1 MMRFVDHAWM
11 VPGAVLLAAMAM
23 LLVRAGAARRLA
35 RLARYGSDAAIARL
49 APSGATTPAR
59 ARAWRLGL
67 AALCLGI
74 AVAGPRWGRSEQTLQ
89 VEGVDVAIALDLSL
103 SMMADDERPSR
114 LERMKQEVRRLR
126 ASSPGDRLALIGFA
140 GRSYILSPLTA
151 DDGAIDLFLD
161 NLSPSIVGQ
170 AGSAMAPPIQQGI
183 DLLLASRGD
192 ADRALVLMS
201 DGEAFDDHA
210 EALAAAA
217 KAREA
222 GIHMITVGF
231 GTPGGS
237 TISVAGPNGPT
248 TKRDE
253 VGEEVITRYDA
264 TLLTALAGAAG
275 GEFVPAEATDKGNR
289 IRRVLSGLEAST
301 REEALRL
308 SRPVRFHWFAGLAF
322 ALLLLDAFFADGGK
336 WPRWLRL
343 RRAGTGGNAT
353 AASVGWLL
361 VIGVATGVAVGAAPR
376 AAAAQAPSLR
386 DALAAQRDGRTADA
400 IRLYRGVIADGDR
413 RPLVLYN
420 LGTALLAADSLDGA
434 VDALE
439 RSLFTTDAALRTRA
453 RYNLGLAY
461 LKRGLRLDGDARSAA
476 LTHARRAFRT
486 VLLETPGDPDAQ
498 WNYELALRAP
508 RGGGGGGGANNPQPQ
523 GGAAPPQQQTQGPMS
538 KQQAE
543 ALLDAAAREERE
555 TQARRQR
562 GNTPLRSAG
571 QKDW

>member
-1 MMRFVDHAWM
+1 MMRVFDTAWM
-11 VPGAVLLAAMAM
+11 LPGAVLLAAVAL
-23 LLVRAGAARRLA
+23 LLVRAGAARRRA
-35 RLARYGSDAAIARL
+35 RLARYGTEAAIARL
-49 APSGATTPAR
+49 APEGAATPAR
-59 ARAWRLGL
+59 ARAWRLGV
-67 AALCLGI
+67 ATLCLGVAI
-74 AVAGPRWGRSEQTLQ
+74 AGPRWGRSEQTLQ
-89 VEGVDVAIALDLSL
+89 VEGVDVAIAMDLSL
-103 SMMADDERPSR
+103 SMLATDERPSR

-126 ASSPGDRLALIGFA
+126 ASSPGDRFALIGFA

-170 AGSAMAPPIQQGI
+170 AGSAIAPPIQQGI

-192 ADRALVLMS
+192 ADRTLVLMS

-210 EALAAAA
+210 EALAMAA

-222 GIHMITVGF
+222 GIHVVAVGF
-231 GTPGGS
+231 GTPGGGP
-237 TISVAGPNGPT
+237 IPIAGPNGPT
-248 TKRDE
+248 TKRDADGE
-253 VGEEVITRYDA
+253 VVITRYDES
-264 TLLTALAGAAG
+264 LLTALAQAAG
-275 GEFVPAEATDKGNR
+275 GAFVPAEATDKGNR

-308 SRPVRFHWFAGLAF
+308 SRPLRYQWFVALAF
-322 ALLLLDAFFADGGK
+322 VLLLLDAYLADGGRL
-336 WPRWLRL
+336 PRWLRR
-343 RRAGTGGNAT
+343 RRA
-353 AASVGWLL
+353 AAVLGCIAAL
-361 VIGVATGVAVGAAPR
+361 GAGLALAPR
-376 AAAAQAPSLR
+376 RLAAQAPSLR
-386 DALAAQRDGRTADA
+386 DALRAQREGRGAEA
-400 IRLYRGVIADGDR
+400 IRLYRGVIAAGDR

-439 RSLFTTDAALRTRA
+439 RSLFTTDASLRTRA
-453 RYNLGLAY
+453 RFNLGLAY
-461 LKRGLRLDGDARSAA
+461 LERGLRLDGDARSAA
-476 LTHARRAFRT
+476 LTNARRAFRT
-486 VLLETPGDPDAQ
+486 VLLENPGDPDAQ

-508 RGGGGGGGANNPQPQ
+508 TGGGGGGGANTPQPE
-523 GGAAPPQQQTQGPMS
+523 GGAAPPQQQVQGPMS
-538 KQQAE
+538 RQQAE

>member
-1 MMRFVDHAWM
+1 MMRAFDAPGM
-11 VPGAVLLAAMAM
+11 LLGAVLLAAVAW
-23 LLVRAGAARRLA
+23 LLVRAGAARRQG
-35 RLARYGSDAAIARL
+35 RLARYGTAAALARL
-49 APSGATTPAR
+49 APPSALAPAR
-59 ARAWRLGL
+59 AHAWRISLATLG
-67 AALCLGI
+67 LGI
-74 AVAGPRWGRSEQTLQ
+74 AIAGPRWGQSEQTLQ
-89 VEGVDVAIALDLSL
+89 VEGVDVAIAMDLSL
-103 SMMADDERPSR
+103 SMLATDERPTR

-126 ASSPGDRLALIGFA
+126 ASAPGDRVALIGFA
-140 GRSYILSPLTA
+140 GRSYVFVPLTA
-151 DDGAIDLFLD
+151 DDGAIDLFLE
-161 NLSPSIVGQ
+161 NLGPSVVGQ
-170 AGSAMAPPIQQGI
+170 AGSAIALPIQQGI

-210 EALAAAA
+210 EALAMAVQ
-217 KAREA
+217 ARAA
-222 GIHMITVGF
+222 GIHVVTVGF
-231 GTPGGS
+231 GTATGS
-237 TISVAGPNGPT
+237 VIPIAGPNGPT

-253 VGEEVITRYDA
+253 NGEVVITRYDE
-264 TLLTALAGAAG
+264 TLLAALAQAAG
-275 GEFVPAEATDKGNR
+275 GEFVPASATDKGNR
-289 IRRVLSGLEAST
+289 IRQVLAGLEAST

-308 SRPVRFHWFAGLAF
+308 SRPLRYQWFAALAF
-322 ALLLLDAFFADGGK
+322 VLLLLDAVAADGGR
-336 WPRWLRL
+336 WPRWRQWVPRL
-343 RRAGTGGNAT
+343 RGRR
-353 AASVGWLL
+353 AASTRVL
-361 VIGVATGVAVGAAPR
+361 VVALGVVASLRPIQLVAQVR
-376 AAAAQAPSLR
+376 VAQAPSAR
-386 DALAAQRDGRTADA
+386 DAFAAQREGAAADA
-400 IRLYRGVIADGDR
+400 IRLYRAVIAAGDR

-439 RSLFTTDAALRTRA
+439 RALLSRDAALRVRA

-461 LKRGLRLDGDARSAA
+461 LRRGLRLDGDARSAA
-476 LTHARRAFRT
+476 LTNARRAFRT

-508 RGGGGGGGANNPQPQ
+508 TGGGGGASSPQPQ
-523 GGAAPPQQQTQGPMS
+523 GGASPPPHAAQGPMS

>member
-1 MMRFVDHAWM
+1 MMRVFDTAWM
-11 VPGAVLLAAMAM
+11 LPGAVLLAAAAL
-23 LLVRAGAARRLA
+23 LLVRAGAARRRA
-35 RLARYGSDAAIARL
+35 RLARYGTEAAIARL
-49 APSGATTPAR
+49 APEGAATPAR
-59 ARAWRLGL
+59 ARAWRLGV
-67 AALCLGI
+67 ATLCLGVAI
-74 AVAGPRWGRSEQTLQ
+74 AGPRWGRSEQTLQ
-89 VEGVDVAIALDLSL
+89 VEGVDVAIAMDLSL
-103 SMMADDERPSR
+103 SMLATDERPSR

-126 ASSPGDRLALIGFA
+126 ASSPGDRFALIGFA

-170 AGSAMAPPIQQGI
+170 AGSAIAPPIQQGI

-210 EALAAAA
+210 EALAMAA

-222 GIHMITVGF
+222 GIHVVTVGF
-231 GTPGGS
+231 GTPGGGP
-237 TISVAGPNGPT
+237 IPIAGPNGPT

-253 VGEEVITRYDA
+253 DGEEVITRYDES
-264 TLLTALAGAAG
+264 LLTALAQAAG
-275 GEFVPAEATDKGNR
+275 GAFVPAEATDKGNR

-301 REEALRL
+301 RDEALRL
-308 SRPVRFHWFAGLAF
+308 SRPLRYQWFAALAF
-322 ALLLLDAFFADGGK
+322 VLLLLDAYLADGGRV
-336 WPRWLRL
+336 PRWLR
-343 RRAGTGGNAT
+343 RR
-353 AASVGWLL
+353 
-361 VIGVATGVAVGAAPR
+361 R
-376 AAAAQAPSLR
+376 AAAVLACLAALGAGLALAPRRLAAQTPSLR
-386 DALAAQRDGRTADA
+386 DALRAQREGRGAEA
-400 IRLYRGVIADGDR
+400 IRLYRGVIAAGDR

-439 RSLFTTDAALRTRA
+439 RSLFTTDASLRTRA
-453 RYNLGLAY
+453 RFNLGLAY
-461 LKRGLRLDGDARSAA
+461 LERGLRLDGDARSAA
-476 LTHARRAFRT
+476 LTNARRAFRT
-486 VLLETPGDPDAQ
+486 VLLENPGDPDAQ

-508 RGGGGGGGANNPQPQ
+508 TGGGGGGGANTPQPQ
-523 GGAAPPQQQTQGPMS
+523 GGAAPPQQQAQGPMS

>member
-1 MMRFVDHAWM
+1 MRVFDHAWM
-11 VPGAVLLAAMAM
+11 LPGALALAVVAALLI
-23 LLVRAGAARRLA
+23 RAGAARRRA
-35 RLARYGSDAAIARL
+35 RLARYGTDAAIARL
-49 APSGATTPAR
+49 APADAAAPPR
-59 ARAWRLGL
+59 ARAWRLGF
-67 AALCLGI
+67 AALCLGL

-103 SMMADDERPSR
+103 SMLADDERPSR

-126 ASSPGDRLALIGFA
+126 ASSPGDRFALIGFA
-140 GRSYILSPLTA
+140 GRSYILSPLTS

-170 AGSAMAPPIQQGI
+170 AGSAMAPPLRQGI

-192 ADRALVLMS
+192 ADRALVVMS

-210 EALAAAA
+210 DALQLAGEA
-217 KAREA
+217 RQA
-222 GIHMITVGF
+222 GIHLVTVGF

-237 TISVAGPNGPT
+237 AIPVAGPTGPS

-253 VGEEVITRYDA
+253 NGEVVITRYDE
-264 TLLTALAGAAG
+264 TLLAALAQAAG
-275 GEFVPAEATDKGNR
+275 GEFIPAEATDKGNR
-289 IRRVLSGLEAST
+289 IRRVLSGLETST

-308 SRPVRFHWFAGLAF
+308 SRPLRFHWFAGLAF
-322 ALLLLDAFFADGGK
+322 VLLLLDAVFADGGR

-343 RRAGTGGNAT
+343 RRPGA
-353 AASVGWLL
+353 
-361 VIGVATGVAVGAAPR
+361 AVGAALAVAVATAALAATPR
-376 AAAAQAPSLR
+376 AAGAQAGFR
-386 DALAAQRDGRTADA
+386 EALAAQRDGRTGDA
-400 IRLYRGVIADGDR
+400 IKLYRAAIADGDR
-413 RPLVLYN
+413 RPIVLYN

-439 RSLFTTDAALRTRA
+439 RALFTSDPALRTRS

-461 LKRGLRLDGDARSAA
+461 LRRGLRLDGDARSSA
-476 LTHARRAFRT
+476 LTNARRAFRT
-486 VLLETPGDPDAQ
+486 VLLENPGDPDAQ

-508 RGGGGGGGANNPQPQ
+508 TGGGGGGGGSSTPQQQ
-523 GGAAPPQQQTQGPMS
+523 GGGAPPQQQTQGPMS
-538 KQQAE
+538 RQQAE

>member
-1 MMRFVDHAWM
+1 MMRAFDYAWM
-11 VPGAVLLAAMAM
+11 VPGAAVLALLAVG
-23 LLVRAGAARRLA
+23 LVRAGAARRRA
-35 RLARYGSDAAIARL
+35 RLARYGTEAAVARL
-49 APSGATTPAR
+49 APEGAATPAR

-67 AALCLGI
+67 AALSLGV

-89 VEGVDVAIALDLSL
+89 VEGVDVAIAMDLSL
-103 SMMADDERPSR
+103 SMLADDERPTR
-114 LERMKQEVRRLR
+114 LERLKQEVRRLR
-126 ASSPGDRLALIGFA
+126 ASSPGDRFALIGFA

-170 AGSAMAPPIQQGI
+170 AGSAIAPPIQQGI

-210 EALAAAA
+210 EALAAAT

-231 GTPGGS
+231 GTLSGS
-237 TISVAGPNGPT
+237 AIPMAGPSGPT

-253 VGEEVITRYDA
+253 AGEVVITQYDE
-264 TLLTALAGAAG
+264 TLLSALAKAAG

-308 SRPVRFHWFAGLAF
+308 SRPVRYHWFAGLAF
-322 ALLLLDAFFADGGK
+322 ALLLLDAFLADGGR
-336 WPRWLRL
+336 WPRRLRL
-343 RRAGTGGNAT
+343 RRTSAGADAS
-353 AASVGWLL
+353 AASVMLMLMLMLL
-361 VIGVATGVAVGAAPR
+361 LGLASVAAPDV
-376 AAAAQAPSLR
+376 AAAQAPSLR
-386 DALAAQRDGRTADA
+386 DALTAQRDGRTADA

-413 RPLVLYN
+413 RPIVLYN

-439 RSLFTTDAALRTRA
+439 RSLFTTDASLRTRA
-453 RYNLGLAY
+453 RYNLGVAY

-476 LTHARRAFRT
+476 LTNARRAFRT

-508 RGGGGGGGANNPQPQ
+508 RGGGGGGGSNTPQPQ
-523 GGAAPPQQQTQGPMS
+523 GGAAPPQQPTQGPMS

>member
-1 MMRFVDHAWM
+1 MTRLFDHAWM
-11 VPGAVLLAAMAM
+11 LPGALLLAVVAVLLI
-23 LLVRAGAARRLA
+23 RAGAARRLA
-35 RLARYGSDAAIARL
+35 RLARYGTEAAIARL
-49 APSGATTPAR
+49 APSDAAAPPR

-67 AALCLGI
+67 AALFLGI
-74 AVAGPRWGRSEQTLQ
+74 AVAGPRWGRSEQTLE
-89 VEGVDVAIALDLSL
+89 VEGVDVAIAMDLSL
-103 SMMADDERPSR
+103 SMLAADERPSR

-126 ASSPGDRLALIGFA
+126 ASSPGDRFALIGFA
-140 GRSYILSPLTA
+140 GRSYILSPLTS

-170 AGSAMAPPIQQGI
+170 AGSAMAPPLRQGI

-192 ADRALVLMS
+192 ADRALVVMS

-210 EALAAAA
+210 EALELAGE
-217 KAREA
+217 AREA
-222 GIHMITVGF
+222 GIHLVTVGF

-237 TISVAGPNGPT
+237 AIPIAGPTGPS

-253 VGEEVITRYDA
+253 NGGVVITRYDA
-264 TLLTALAGAAG
+264 TLLAALAEAG
-275 GEFVPAEATDKGNR
+275 RGEFIPAEATDKGNR

-301 REEALRL
+301 REESLRL
-308 SRPVRFHWFAGLAF
+308 SRPLRFHWFALVAF
-322 ALLLLDAFFADGGK
+322 ALLLLDAFFADGGR

-343 RRAGTGGNAT
+343 RRP
-353 AASVGWLL
+353 
-361 VIGVATGVAVGAAPR
+361 GAAPTLG
-376 AAAAQAPSLR
+376 ALIAIGAIAQPAVAQSPSLK

-400 IRLYRGVIADGDR
+400 VRQYRGVIAGGDR

-439 RSLFTTDAALRTRA
+439 RSLFTTDAELRTRA

-461 LKRGLRLDGDARSAA
+461 LRRGLRLDGDARNAA
-476 LTHARRAFRT
+476 LSNARRAFRT
-486 VLLETPGDPDAQ
+486 VLLEKPGDADAQ

-508 RGGGGGGGANNPQPQ
+508 SGGGGGGGGSGPPRQQ
-523 GGAAPPQQQTQGPMS
+523 GGSTPPHQPSQGPMS
-538 KQQAE
+538 RQQAE

-562 GNTPLRSAG
+562 GNTPTRSAG
-571 QKDW
+571 QRDW